1 MSIYVRGLGFRS
13 SHERFTFLVMVHDTH
28 HTFLLLTVI
37 GDHTPFFLVDGEAAV
52 LTGGGWGGRGTPGPE
67 VFVPVPYD
75 FVGKS
80 RFFPQHPVHHLMKLI
95 DISGKG
101 LSGSQILIF

>member
-1 MSIYVRGLGFRS
+1 
-13 SHERFTFLVMVHDTH
+13 MVHDTH

-37 GDHTPFFLVDGEAAV
+37 GDHTPFFLV
-52 LTGGGWGGRGTPGPE
+52 GGGGPTVLAGAGGGGTPGPE

-80 RFFPQHPVHHLMKLI
+80 RFFPQHPVHHFMELI
-95 DISGKG
+95 DIPGKG
-101 LSGSQILIF
+101 LPGREVLVF